1 MREARFKQTHVE
13 HLRGPASRAEIV
25 SAMEE
30 LPMSDRP
37 DPDATG
43 AYRPDPP
50 SPRIAER
57 FAPGTLL
64 AGRYRVVAPLG
75 KGGMG
80 EVYRADD
87 LTLAQPVALKFL
99 PSLLMDDPGRLA
111 RFRKEVAAARQVSH
125 PNVCRVYDIA
135 EYEGQSFLTMEFVDG
150 EDLSSVLKRMGRMT
164 EEKGV
169 EIARQLCSA
178 LAAVHDQGMLHRDL
192 KPANV
197 MLDGRGKVRLTDFGL
212 ATAAEDLSVSEV
224 RSGTPLYQ
232 SPEQLAGREVTVRSD
247 LFALGLVL
255 YELFTGHRAFSDS
268 KRDNLPSK
276 PSSHVSG
283 LSPAVEAVIL
293 RCLETDPANRPNS
306 AVEVLAGLPGGDP
319 LAAALAAGQT
329 PSPEL
334 VADAGGSGVVS
345 VRTGLL
351 AFGAMSV
358 LVGFLMVA
366 TDHAGLPQRAGMT
379 EPPEAMTRKARD
391 LLALLGHPGEP
402 ADEVGRYE
410 PHQEW
415 ITPAQ
420 RTDPFWYR
428 KAADRPG
435 GVVFFYR
442 SSPEPLIQTFS
453 SEVTWSNPSPVAP
466 GTAAVRLDTAGRLLE
481 LQVVP
486 PARPDGSP
494 TATGTRWAA
503 PLFAAAGLDPALFTP
518 TDPARTPPTAC
529 DAQAAWA
536 GTWGDG
542 SDTQVRVEAGAYRGK
557 PVWFRVELPTTGPEH
572 PTDPTKAPP
581 LGVVFFILA
590 LIGLA
595 GLLAW
600 RNVRRGRGDRV
611 TARRLATILG
621 GWQVCVWLIAS
632 HHPGTVDGEIYE
644 FMFVL
649 GAGVVAAM
657 IAALSYLAVEPA
669 VRRRWPWRLTAWTRL
684 FAGRWRDPM
693 VGRDLLVG
701 MVLGTA
707 TACVFVGV
715 NWIGDVAGL
724 PVPGPSTVGGPTAPV
739 PTSTALGMLTSA
751 FLAPVFQLFLAFAVF
766 LVVRR
771 ELAAWAGYVVVAWV
785 VWWGSVL
792 STLSPAVAP
801 AGAAV
806 PLVYALALAFLLA
819 RFGLLGA
826 SGFVASFVVLQTA
839 PLTADP
845 AAWYFPRAA
854 FAVGCLLVLAGFC
867 CWTAT
872 GGKRLFTEGFFGD
885 E

>member
-1 MREARFKQTHVE
+1 MIE
-13 HLRGPASRAEIV
+13 
-25 SAMEE
+25 MEE
-30 LPMSDRP
+30 SPMPDRP

-43 AYRPDPP
+43 AYRPNPLPP
-50 SPRIAER
+50 ATER

-75 KGGMG
+75 RGGMG

-99 PSLLMDDPGRLA
+99 PSLLTDDPGRLA
-111 RFRKEVAAARQVSH
+111 RFRKEVAAARRVSH

-135 EYEGQSFLTMEFVDG
+135 EYEGQSFLTMEFIDG
-150 EDLSSVLKRMGRMT
+150 EDLSSLLKRMGRTT
-164 EEKGV
+164 EEKGL

-212 ATAAEDLSVSEV
+212 AAAAEDLSVSEV

-232 SPEQLAGREVTVRSD
+232 SPEQLAGSEVSIRSD

-268 KRDNLPSK
+268 KRDMLPSK
-276 PSSHVSG
+276 PSSHISG

-293 RCLETDPANRPNS
+293 RCLATDPANRPNS

-351 AFGAMSV
+351 AFGAMS
-358 LVGFLMVA
+358 LLIGFLAVA
-366 TDHAGLPQRAGMT
+366 TDHTGLPQRAGMT

-391 LLALLGHPGEP
+391 LLVLLGHPGEP
-402 ADEVGRYE
+402 ADAVGRYE
-410 PHQEW
+410 PHWEW
-415 ITPAQ
+415 ITPARQ
-420 RTDPFWYR
+420 TDPFWYR
-428 KAADRPG
+428 KAGDRPG
-435 GVVFFYR
+435 GVVFLYR

-453 SEVTWSNPSPVAP
+453 LEVTWSNPPPVTP
-466 GTAAVRLDTAGRLLE
+466 GTAAVRLDTRGRLVE

-486 PARPDGSP
+486 PAHPEGAP
-494 TATGTRWAA
+494 TATGTGWAA
-503 PLFAAAGLDPALFTP
+503 PLFAAAGLDLARFTS

-542 SDTQVRVEAGAYRGK
+542 SDTPVRVEAGAYRGK
-557 PVWFRVELPTTGPEH
+557 PVWFRVEAPTTGPEH
-572 PTDPTKAPP
+572 PTDPAQAPP
-581 LGVVFFILA
+581 PGVMFFILA
-590 LIGLA
+590 STGLA

-611 TARRLATILG
+611 TARRLATVLG
-621 GWQVCVWLIAS
+621 GWQVFVWLIAS
-632 HHPGTVDGEIYE
+632 HHVGTVDGEMNE

-649 GAGVVAAM
+649 GMSVFTAVC
-657 IAALSYLAVEPA
+657 AALLYLAVEPA

-693 VGRDLLVG
+693 VGRDLLAG
-701 MVLGTA
+701 MLLGTA
-707 TACVFVGV
+707 ALCVIVGV
-715 NWIGDVAGL
+715 DWIGDVAGI
-724 PVPGPSTVGGPTAPV
+724 PVPGPVTSGGSPLTSPV
-739 PTSTALGMLTSA
+739 PTSAALGMLTTA
-751 FLAPVFQLFLAFAVF
+751 LIAPVGQLFLAFAVF

-771 ELAAWAGYVVVAWV
+771 EWAAWPWYVAVAWV
-785 VWWGSVL
+785 VWWGSFL
-792 STLSPAVAP
+792 NQLSPAVVP
-801 AGAAV
+801 AAV
-806 PLVYALALAFLLA
+806 AVGVVNILVIAFLLA

-826 SGFVASFVVLQTA
+826 SGFFAAHGLLQTA

-854 FAVGCLLVLAGFC
+854 IAFGCLLVLAGFC

>member
-1 MREARFKQTHVE
+1 
-13 HLRGPASRAEIV
+13 
-25 SAMEE
+25 
-30 LPMSDRP
+30 
-37 DPDATG
+37 
-43 AYRPDPP
+43 
-50 SPRIAER
+50 
-57 FAPGTLL
+57 
-64 AGRYRVVAPLG
+64 
-75 KGGMG
+75 MG

-99 PSLLMDDPGRLA
+99 PSHLTDDPGRLA
-111 RFRKEVAAARQVSH
+111 RFRKEVAAARRVSH

-135 EYEGQSFLTMEFVDG
+135 EYQGQSFLTMEFVDG

-212 ATAAEDLSVSEV
+212 AAVAEDLSVSEV

-255 YELFTGHRAFSDS
+255 YELFTGRRAFTDAR
-268 KRDNLPSK
+268 RDALPSK

-293 RCLETDPANRPNS
+293 RCLEPDSAKRPKS

-329 PSPEL
+329 PSPQL

-345 VRTGLL
+345 VRTGLF
-351 AFGAMSV
+351 AFGTMS
-358 LVGFLMVA
+358 LLIGFLAVA
-366 TDHAGLPQRAGMT
+366 TDHTGLPQRAGMS
-379 EPPEAMTRKARD
+379 EPPEAMTQKARD
-391 LLALLGHPGEP
+391 LLAVLGHPGDS
-402 ADEVGRYE
+402 ADTVGRYE
-410 PHQEW
+410 PHWEW
-415 ITPAQ
+415 IDPAM

-428 KAADRPG
+428 KAGDRPG

-453 SEVTWSNPSPVAP
+453 SEVTWSNPPPVTP
-466 GTAAVRLDTAGRLLE
+466 GTAAVRLDTRGRLIQ
-481 LQVVP
+481 LQIVP
-486 PARPDGSP
+486 PARPNGSA
-494 TATGTRWAA
+494 TAAGTGWAA
-503 PLFAAAGLDPALFTP
+503 PLFVAAELDRARLTP
-518 TDPARTPPTAC
+518 TDPARTPPTMC

-536 GTWGDG
+536 GARGDG
-542 SDTQVRVEAGAYRGK
+542 SDTTVRVEAGAYRGK
-557 PVWFRVELPTTGPEH
+557 PVWFLVELPNTSSGH
-572 PTDPTKAPP
+572 PTDPTRAPP
-581 LGVVFFILA
+581 PWVIFVILT
-590 LIGLA
+590 LFGLA

-600 RNVRRGRGDRV
+600 RNVRHGRGDRV
-611 TARRLATILG
+611 TARRLAMVLG
-621 GWQVCVWLIAS
+621 GWQVFVWLIAA
-632 HHPGTVDGEIYE
+632 HHPGTANGEVNG
-644 FMFVL
+644 FLSVL
-649 GAGVVAAM
+649 GTGVSTAVC
-657 IAALSYLAVEPA
+657 AALLYLAIEPF
-669 VRRRWPWRLTAWTRL
+669 VRRRWPWRLTTWTRL

-707 TACVFVGV
+707 TASVFVGV
-715 NWIGDVAGL
+715 NWIGDVAGF
-724 PVPGPSTVGGPTAPV
+724 PVPGLVPTTGSPLMTSPV
-739 PTSTALGMLTSA
+739 PTSTALSMLTSA
-751 FLAPVFQLFLAFAVF
+751 LMAPVFQLFLAFAVF
-766 LVVRR
+766 LIVRR
-771 ELAAWAGYVVVAWV
+771 EWAGWLGYVAVAWV
-785 VWWGSVL
+785 VWWGIML
-792 STLSPAVAP
+792 SNLSPAAVP
-801 AGAAV
+801 AAV
-806 PLVYALALAFLLA
+806 AVGLVNVLVLAFLLA

-826 SGFVASFVVLQTA
+826 SGFFAASVVLAAA

-845 AAWYFPRAA
+845 SAWYFARAA
-854 FAVGCLLVLAGFC
+854 VAIACLLGLAGFC

>member
-1 MREARFKQTHVE
+1 MQ
-13 HLRGPASRAEIV
+13 
-25 SAMEE
+25 E
-30 LPMSDRP
+30 LPIPDQP
-37 DPDATG
+37 DPNATG
-43 AYRPDPP
+43 AYRPAPTA
-50 SPRIAER
+50 AER
-57 FAPGTLL
+57 FTPGTLL
-64 AGRYRVVAPLG
+64 AGRYRIVAPLG

-99 PSLLMDDPGRLA
+99 PSLLTDDPGRLA
-111 RFRKEVAAARQVSH
+111 RFRKEVAAARRVSH

-135 EYEGQSFLTMEFVDG
+135 EYEGLSFLTMEFVDG

-169 EIARQLCSA
+169 EIARQLCGA

-212 ATAAEDLSVSEV
+212 AAAAEDLSVSDV

-232 SPEQLAGREVTVRSD
+232 SPEQLAGREVTIRSD

-255 YELFTGHRAFSDS
+255 YELFTGRRAFTGS
-268 KRDNLPSK
+268 KRDTLPSK

-293 RCLETDPANRPNS
+293 RCLESDPANRPNS

-329 PSPEL
+329 PSPQL
-334 VADAGGSGVVS
+334 VADAGGSGVVP
-345 VRTGLL
+345 VWTGLL
-351 AFGAMSV
+351 ALGAMC
-358 LVGFLMVA
+358 LMVGFLAVA
-366 TDHAGLPQRAGMT
+366 TDHTGLPQRAGMT
-379 EPPEAMTRKARD
+379 EPPGAMTRKARD
-391 LLALLGHPGEP
+391 LLAGLGHSGEP
-402 ADEVGRYE
+402 TDAVGRYE
-410 PHQEW
+410 PYWEW
-415 ITPAQ
+415 IAPVR

-428 KAADRPG
+428 KAGDWPG
-435 GVVFFYR
+435 DVVFFYR

-453 SEVTWSNPSPVAP
+453 SEITWSNPPPVTP
-466 GTAAVRLDTAGRLLE
+466 GTANVRLDTRGRLVE

-494 TATGTRWAA
+494 TAAGTGWAA
-503 PLFAAAGLDPALFTP
+503 PLFAAAGLDPARFTP
-518 TDPARTPPTAC
+518 TDPARTPPTTC

-536 GTWGDG
+536 GAWGVG
-542 SDTQVRVEAGAYRGK
+542 SDTPVRVEAGAYRGK
-557 PVWFRVELPTTGPEH
+557 PIWFRVELPTTGPEQ
-572 PTDPTKAPP
+572 PTDPNKTIPP
-581 LGVVFFILA
+581 WVIFFLLA
-590 LIGLA
+590 LLGLV

-600 RNVRRGRGDRV
+600 RNVGRGRGDRV
-611 TARRLATILG
+611 TARRLATVVGVWEVL
-621 GWQVCVWLIAS
+621 VWLIAA
-632 HHPGTVDGEIYE
+632 HHSGTANGEMNG
-644 FMFVL
+644 FLLAL
-649 GAGVVAAM
+649 GRGVFLAVIVGLA
-657 IAALSYLAVEPA
+657 YLAVEPF

-707 TACVFVGV
+707 TASVLVGV
-715 NWIGDVAGL
+715 NWIGDVGGL
-724 PVPGPSTVGGPTAPV
+724 PVPGPAMFGGNLGPTWTTPAPTSEALWMLTIAFSAPV
-739 PTSTALGMLTSA
+739 L
-751 FLAPVFQLFLAFAVF
+751 QLFLAFAVF
-766 LVVRR
+766 LIVRR
-771 ELAAWAGYVVVAWV
+771 EWAAWAGYVAVAWV
-785 VWWGSVL
+785 VWWGVDL
-792 STLSPAVAP
+792 SNLSPAVAP
-801 AGAAV
+801 AAV
-806 PLVYALALAFLLA
+806 AISLVYLLVIVFLLA

-826 SGFVASFVVLQTA
+826 SGFALSFIVLQTA

-854 FAVGCLLVLAGFC
+854 VAVGCLLGLAGFC

-872 GGKRLFTEGFFGD
+872 GGKRLFTAGFFGD